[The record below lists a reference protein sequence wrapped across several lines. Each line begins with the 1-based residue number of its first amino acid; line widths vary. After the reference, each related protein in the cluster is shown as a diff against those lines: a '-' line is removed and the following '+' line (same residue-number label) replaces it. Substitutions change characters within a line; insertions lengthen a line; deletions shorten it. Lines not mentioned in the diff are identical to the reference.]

1 MRNIAFAAEKAR
13 REHKDWRAVFAYPVA
28 HDQGTDD
35 VLASLWSL
43 LSPEAAARVI
53 RLDYGR
59 IIEMVDD
66 PSLRDYLEQRLDALF
81 SSGRRSGWSRVFEE

>member
-1 MRNIAFAAEKAR
+1 
-13 REHKDWRAVFAYPVA
+13 VFAYPVA